1 MTARLH
7 YFKGRGR
14 AETTRWMLAAAG
26 VEFETIDIAVPSDLA
41 ALRASGL
48 PPFGQ
53 LPVLEIDGLALSQSS
68 AMVRYLAR
76 RADLY
81 GDSDLDAV
89 WADMVVGVI
98 ADFGE
103 SAITAAFQPGNGAEQ
118 NLRTA
123 IAKFGPPLE
132 RRVGVTGWM
141 AGNRMSFADVIAAEA
156 LTHATE
162 WVPDL
167 LQEFPGLDDL
177 RGRVVATPEI
187 AGYLASPQRWHRP
200 DDQYVIDVARVL
212 ERALPAHMPDTDR
225 FVR

>member
-1 MTARLH
+1 MIVKLH

-26 VEFETIDIAVPSDLA
+26 VAFENVDIATPEDLS

-81 GDSDLDAV
+81 GDSQRDAV
-89 WADMVVGVI
+89 WADMVVGVV
-98 ADFGE
+98 ADFAE
-103 SAITAAFQPGNGAEQ
+103 AAMTAAFQPGNGAEQ
-118 NLRTA
+118 NLRAA
-123 IAKFGPPLE
+123 IAKFGPGLE
-132 RRVGVTGWM
+132 RRLAGTGWM
-141 AGNRMSFADVIAAEA
+141 AGGRMSFADVIAAEA
-156 LTHATE
+156 LTHSVE

-167 LQEFPGLDDL
+167 LHDFPRLADL
-177 RGRVVATPEI
+177 KGRVVATPEI
-187 AGYLASPQRWHRP
+187 NGYLTSPQRWHRP

-212 ERALPAHMPDTDR
+212 ERALPAHVPDPQR